1 MRQQSFAPRTRT
13 SRARRGTRDGHP
25 SSRSLLWPAMA
36 VAGLRPR
43 HLRLRGLQSLP
54 RLPGLKDQDGR
65 SDHSAVDL
73 RRGRPGRHRRP
84 AAPMETLT
92 NQTYETVI
100 GLEIHVQLLTASKM
114 FCACAVTFGAPPNTL
129 VCPVCLGLPGS
140 LPVLNRKAVDLG
152 LRTAVALGC
161 TGQPTSQL

>member
-1 MRQQSFAPRTRT
+1 M
-13 SRARRGTRDGHP
+13 
-25 SSRSLLWPAMA
+25 
-36 VAGLRPR
+36 
-43 HLRLRGLQSLP
+43 
-54 RLPGLKDQDGR
+54 
-65 SDHSAVDL
+65 
-73 RRGRPGRHRRP
+73 
-84 AAPMETLT
+84 T
-92 NQTYETVI
+92 NATTVEYETVI

-161 TGQPTSQL
+161 TAQPTSQFHRQNYYYPDLPKTYQITQYRYKVNPPPPTQGSLKIPREGSPFPSGTG